1 MHVQVST
8 IKNDVVEIAIRG
20 NSLECNEN
28 STRIESVRVA
38 GRRWIVLSTNK
49 DGIDNLIDKAK
60 SMAEEG
66 GIELA
71 EAELA
76 RGDFKFEIGYFDK
89 DDAFEILEDI
99 KNRFGFIEAILTYEK
114 SVREIETSDG
124 ADAREEK
131 ALIDLNVSA
140 VGKAV
145 ASIHVGGLG
154 GLEVIEE
161 KFEMIVEEL
170 ENRLKALESAR
181 YLNPFMRG
189 FKFDVVL
196 AKECACAF
204 VHEVVHRLE
213 ADVLSS
219 LEEGEG
225 LTVYDTPNGF
235 GGYYFDD
242 EGVLAKE
249 KCLINNGKIVSYLHT
264 RETAYK
270 FGDIP
275 MGNGRGLFTIP
286 KAFQTN
292 LHVEEGDWTFDEM
305 VEEIKEGFVAEG
317 LIKAEI
323 QNEVLYIYPEVC
335 WYVKKGKIVC
345 PVIVN
350 VIKMPA
356 REALKKIKAVGR
368 EHFERI
374 GYEKGFAISERS
386 PPIMV
391 EAIVG

>member
-8 IKNDVVEIAIRG
+8 IESDVAEIAIRG

-28 STRIESVRVA
+28 STRIKSVRVA
-38 GRRWIVLSTNK
+38 GKRWIVLSTNR
-49 DGIDNLIDKAK
+49 DEIDHLIDEAK
-60 SMAEEG
+60 SMAGEG

-89 DDAFEILEDI
+89 SDAFEILKDI
-99 KNRFGFIEAILTYEK
+99 KKRFSFVEAILTYER
-114 SVREIETSDG
+114 SIREIETNDG

-140 VGKAV
+140 VRRFV

-196 AKECACAF
+196 TKECACAF

-219 LEEGEG
+219 LENGEG
-225 LTVYDTPNGF
+225 ITVYDTPNGF
-235 GGYYFDD
+235 GGYHFDD
-242 EGVLAKE
+242 EGVLARE
-249 KCLINNGKIVSYLHT
+249 KCLIDNGKIVYYLHT

-270 FGDIP
+270 FGDVP

-286 KAFQTN
+286 KALQTN
-292 LHVEEGDWTFDEM
+292 LYVEKSEWTLDEM
-305 VEEIKEGFVAEG
+305 VEEIKEGFIAEG

-323 QNEVLYIYPEVC
+323 QKEVLYIYPEVC
-335 WYVKKGKIVC
+335 WYVKNREIVC

-350 VIKMPA
+350 VIKMPI

-374 GYEKGFAISERS
+374 GYEKGFAISEKS

-391 EAIVG
+391 EAVVG